1 MTNEKHPGASAKD
14 DAPEQVAAQE
24 PEPFRVAGSLRVLVS
39 DEELEAG
46 IAEARRH
53 QAELFE
59 AKMRSILE

>member
-1 MTNEKHPGASAKD
+1 MDEKHPGTSAED

-24 PEPFRVAGSLRVLVS
+24 TEPFRIAGSLKLLVPV
-39 DEELEAG
+39 EELEAG
-46 IAEARRH
+46 IAGARRR